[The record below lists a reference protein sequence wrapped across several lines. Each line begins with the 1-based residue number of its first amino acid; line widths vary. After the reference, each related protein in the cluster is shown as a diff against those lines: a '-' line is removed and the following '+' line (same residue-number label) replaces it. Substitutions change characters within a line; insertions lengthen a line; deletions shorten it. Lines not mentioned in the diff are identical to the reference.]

1 MITILKNCCN
11 KVKIDFLSDLQC
23 EETKGVAD
31 SQCLSAG
38 VAAGIAVMVTI
49 LAILP
54 LGILIGCCGLWYIA
68 LGRRGTKSGGGSGS
82 GSGTDKQQEAVIYE
96 EPEPGPVAAA
106 LALRG
111 NMAYEQVG
119 GQRTT
124 EMPLSDN
131 VAYGHVQGQ
140 RN

>member
-1 MITILKNCCN
+1 MSFN
-11 KVKIDFLSDLQC
+11 FFSDLQC
-23 EETKGVAD
+23 EETD
-31 SQCLSAG
+31 SRGISAG
-38 VAAGIAVMVTI
+38 AAAGITLIVTI

-54 LGILIGCCGLWYIA
+54 LGVLIGYCGLWYIV
-68 LGRRGTKSGGGSGS
+68 LGRRGTKSGGGSG
-82 GSGTDKQQEAVIYE
+82 TDKQEAVIYE

-106 LALRG
+106 IFLRED
-111 NMAYEQVG
+111 MAYEQVE

-124 EMPLSDN
+124 EMPLSEN